1 MADPAVASTK
11 RPRVAPIQE
20 GRELHLYPGDKRL
33 LYMVNGKLAASVE
46 AWGGPANA
54 VPKRPGEPFG
64 ATPTPAGRF
73 RIGWIGPYK
82 TSSWKWSKL
91 RWGARLRRHP
101 VDEHDLLFEESGRW
115 HSVWAR
121 TALTRGDIETR
132 HLQLYGLRTYPPIW
146 NFNDF
151 GPIAVRFYNDRN
163 ANRKRDANE
172 PLEGEMFHTTAENEA
187 EGGNT
192 VLYESHGCIHLRPI
206 ERDRLLALDAFQ
218 KGTLLIIYKYSESIP
233 GTLEPTGA
241 P

>member
-1 MADPAVASTK
+1 MAGPVVPPGK
-11 RPRVAPIQE
+11 RPQAARSAE
-20 GRELHLYPGDKRL
+20 RRELHLYPGEKSL
-33 LYMVNGKLAASVE
+33 LYIVDGKLAASVE

-82 TSSWKWSKL
+82 TSSWTWSKL

-101 VDEHDLLFEESGRW
+101 VDANDLLFEESGRW
-115 HSVWAR
+115 HSVRAR
-121 TALTRGDIETR
+121 TALTRADIETR
-132 HLQLYGLRTYPPIW
+132 HLQLYGLETYPPTWI
-146 NFNDF
+146 FNDF

-163 ANRKRDANE
+163 ANRKQDANE
-172 PLEGEMFHTTAENEA
+172 LLRGEMFHTTAENEA

-218 KGTLLIIYKYSESIP
+218 KGTLLIVYKYSDSVP
-233 GTLEPTGA
+233 GTVEVDGA